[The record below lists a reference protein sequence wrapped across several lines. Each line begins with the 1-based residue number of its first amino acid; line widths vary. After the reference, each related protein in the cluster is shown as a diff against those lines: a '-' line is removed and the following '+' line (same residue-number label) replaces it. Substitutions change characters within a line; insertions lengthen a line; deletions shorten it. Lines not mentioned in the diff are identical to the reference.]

1 MNDEREVTFTDEERH
16 FVRIALNAKIEQYE
30 KAIDE
35 ERGKRHTEVQARRI
49 ETWKYFLQGFKRS
62 LARMT
67 EAEKRGQSETEFSGK
82 TEDFGKIFEKD
93 GGVI

>member
-1 MNDEREVTFTDEERH
+1 MYDEREVTFTDEERH

-30 KAIDE
+30 KAIAA
-35 ERGKRHTEVQARRI
+35 ERGKRHTEAQACRI

-62 LARMT
+62 LERIS
-67 EAEKRGQSETEFSGK
+67 EAEKRGLSETEFSGK
-82 TEDFGKIFEKD
+82 TEDFEKIFEKD

>member
-1 MNDEREVTFTDEERH
+1 MNDEREITFTDEERH

-62 LARMT
+62 LAR
-67 EAEKRGQSETEFSGK
+67 
-82 TEDFGKIFEKD
+82 
-93 GGVI
+93 